1 MTDKNSISDKY
12 SASNKDRIVDNDTLH
27 GGSIHERETPF
38 LLLNRDKLER
48 NVARLRKHTDSFG
61 IPLRPHLKTVKSV
74 EAARL
79 ILTNGNGP
87 ATVSTLKEAEV
98 FAAADCK
105 NLIYAV
111 GIAPQKLA
119 RVVKLLKAGTDISV
133 ILDSIEQARV
143 VADYSQQA
151 GVKIP
156 ALIEIDSDGHRS
168 GVVPGDALL
177 TEIGQI
183 LHNEGAELR
192 GIITHA
198 GESYHC
204 KSLQEHQAMAEKER
218 AAAVACAEALREA
231 GLPSPVVSVGS
242 TPTAHFSQDLTGVTE
257 VRAGVFTL
265 FDLVMTGAGV
275 CQVADIALSVVATVI
290 GHQRQKGWIMVD
302 AGWMAMSRD
311 RGTASQEVD
320 QGYGIVCNMAG
331 EPLGDLIV
339 TGVNQEHGILSL
351 RPGSQQKL
359 PDLPYG
365 SRVRILP
372 NHACA
377 TVSQH
382 LEFAVVKDDSETIDA
397 LWPIIHGW

>member
-1 MTDKNSISDKY
+1 MKDKNPISGASI
-12 SASNKDRIVDNDTLH
+12 L
-27 GGSIHERETPF
+27 ERETPF

-48 NVARLRKHTDSFG
+48 NVARLREHTDRLG
-61 IPLRPHLKTVKSV
+61 VPLRPHLKTVKSV

-79 ILTNGNGP
+79 ILTNGKGP

-98 FAAADCK
+98 FSAAGCK
-105 NLIYAV
+105 DLIYAV

-119 RVVKLLKAGTDISV
+119 RVIALLNNGTDISV
-133 ILDSIEQARV
+133 ILDSLEQARAV
-143 VADYSQQA
+143 VEASRQS

-168 GVVPGDALL
+168 GVVPGDNLL
-177 TEIGQI
+177 IEIGKI

-204 KSLQEHQAMAEKER
+204 KSMQAHQAMAEKER
-218 AAAVACAEALREA
+218 AAAVACAEALRGA

-275 CQVADIALSVVATVI
+275 CHTADIALSVVATVI

-311 RGTASQEVD
+311 RGTASQAVD
-320 QGYGIVCNMAG
+320 QRYGIVCDMSG
-331 EPLGDLIV
+331 EPLGDLVMID
-339 TGVNQEHGILSL
+339 VNQEHGILAL
-351 RPGSQQKL
+351 RAGSQQTL

-382 LEFAVVKDDSETIDA
+382 AEFAVVRDGSEKIEA
-397 LWPIIHGW
+397 QWPIIHGW

>member
-1 MTDKNSISDKY
+1 MTDNTPL
-12 SASNKDRIVDNDTLH
+12 NGV
-27 GGSIHERETPF
+27 SIHDKETPF

-48 NVARLRKHTDSFG
+48 NVARLREHTDSFG
-61 IPLRPHLKTVKSV
+61 VPLRPHLKTVKSV

-79 ILTNGNGP
+79 ILTEGNGP

-98 FAAADCK
+98 FAAAGCK

-119 RVVKLLKAGTDISV
+119 RVVALLKDGTDISV
-133 ILDSIEQARV
+133 ILDSLEQARA
-143 VADYSQQA
+143 VADYSRQA
-151 GVKIP
+151 SIAIP

-168 GVVPGDALL
+168 GVAPGDNLL
-177 TEIGQI
+177 IEIGRI
-183 LHNEGAELR
+183 LHHDGAELR

-204 KSLQEHQAMAEKER
+204 KSQEEHQAMAEKER
-218 AAAVACAEALREA
+218 AAAVACADALRHA

-242 TPTAHFSQDLTGVTE
+242 TPTAHFSKDLTGVTE

-275 CQVADIALSVVATVI
+275 CQTSDIALSVVATVI
-290 GHQRQKGWIMVD
+290 GHQREKGWIMID

-311 RGTASQEVD
+311 RGTAAQAVD
-320 QGYGIVCNMAG
+320 QRYGIVCDMAG
-331 EPLGDLIV
+331 NPLGDLLMV
-339 TGVNQEHGILSL
+339 DANQEHGIVAL
-351 RPGSQQKL
+351 RPGSQQTL
-359 PDLPYG
+359 PYLPYG

-382 LEFAVVKDDSETIDA
+382 GEFAVIRDGSEHIEA

>member
-1 MTDKNSISDKY
+1 MTDKQDFADNSLLKN
-12 SASNKDRIVDNDTLH
+12 AN
-27 GGSIHERETPF
+27 IHSRDTPF
-38 LLLNRDKLER
+38 LLLNRHKLER
-48 NVARLRKHTDSFG
+48 NVARLRKHTDNFG
-61 IPLRPHLKTVKSV
+61 IPLRPHLKTVKSI

-98 FAAADCK
+98 FAAAGCK
-105 NLIYAV
+105 DLIYAV
-111 GIAPQKLA
+111 GIAPQKLD
-119 RVVKLLKAGTDISV
+119 RVAALLKAGTDISV
-133 ILDSIEQARV
+133 ILDSIEQAQV
-143 VADYSQQA
+143 VAKYSQQA
-151 GVKIP
+151 GIRIP

-168 GVVPGDALL
+168 GVVPGDSLL
-177 TEIGQI
+177 IDIGNI
-183 LHNEGAELR
+183 LHHQGAELR

-218 AAAVACAEALREA
+218 AAAVACAEALRKA

-275 CQVADIALSVVATVI
+275 CQTSDIALSVVATVI
-290 GHQRQKGWIMVD
+290 GHQQQKGWIMVD

-311 RGTASQEVD
+311 RGTASQEID
-320 QGYGIVCNMAG
+320 QGYGIVCDMAG
-331 EPLGDLIV
+331 NPLGDLIM
-339 TGVNQEHGILSL
+339 TAVNQEHGILSL
-351 RPGSQQKL
+351 RPGSQQSL

-382 LEFAVVKDDSETIDA
+382 GEFAVIKDGDENIEA